1 MRHLAPTS
9 SSRSATWSCSRGPA
23 AAARSRRPRARAS
36 AGRTQ
41 ARAAR
46 SSRCQARAAQSGRG
60 RRFRTGRGTRPR
72 TRSNATT
79 GRRPPPRRPPR
90 PARGWRAVRAAPS
103 ASSGRAPSPRA
114 PSAPC
119 DTPRRARP
127 FRAIVAVNNVQVSD
141 GSADA
146 PRQSPQNKRRLMVTQ
161 ILRSPVLN
169 PAGTEVGRVE
179 DFIVKLSDGA
189 YPPVTGLKV
198 RVGAQDVFIGKDVIE
213 SLEPGGV
220 RLNTHTIRT
229 EAFQRRPGEVLL
241 AADVLGRH
249 LVDVHK
255 GRIVQAHDLVLAPG
269 DDGWYLAGI
278 DRSPQAMLRR
288 LLPRRG
294 RPDLRRHAI
303 LDWKDIQPFV
313 GQVPTAKLLMPLQRL
328 RRLHP
333 AQIADIIEGASHE
346 EGQEIIEAVESDPAL
361 TADIFEELDAEHQV
375 EFLRSK
381 SNEEAARLLER
392 MAPDD
397 AADLL
402 GELDQERR
410 KPIFEMMTASQQ
422 HKLRK
427 LLQYHPTTAGGMMS
441 PDYVWVVRGSTV
453 DMALEA
459 VRTDDK
465 APPQLLATV
474 FVTEQDGTFAGSIG
488 AVELLRSDR
497 ARNVDD
503 LELTHVSVH
512 GNADFADVA
521 LMMADY
527 NLTALAVVDA
537 AGNLIGA
544 ISSDDVIADLI
555 PENWRD
561 RAEASTGV

>member
-1 MRHLAPTS
+1 MS
-9 SSRSATWSCSRGPA
+9 DRGVD
-23 AAARSRRPRARAS
+23 
-36 AGRTQ
+36 GDME
-41 ARAAR
+41 
-46 SSRCQARAAQSGRG
+46 QS
-60 RRFRTGRGTRPR
+60 TRLH
-72 TRSNATT
+72 
-79 GRRPPPRRPPR
+79 
-90 PARGWRAVRAAPS
+90 
-103 ASSGRAPSPRA
+103 
-114 PSAPC
+114 
-119 DTPRRARP
+119 D
-127 FRAIVAVNNVQVSD
+127 
-141 GSADA
+141 
-146 PRQSPQNKRRLMVTQ
+146 KRRLMVTQ
-161 ILRSPVLN
+161 LLRSPVLN

-179 DFIVKLSDGA
+179 DFIVKLADGT

-198 RVGAQDVFIGKDVIE
+198 RVGAQDVFIGKDLID

-249 LVDVHK
+249 LVEVVK

-269 DDGWYLAGI
+269 DEGWYLAGI

-313 GQVPTAKLLMPLQRL
+313 GHVPTAKLLMPLQRL

-333 AQIADIIEGASHE
+333 AQIADIVEDASHE

-361 TADIFEELDAEHQV
+361 TADVFEELDTEHQV
-375 EFLRSK
+375 EFLKSK
-381 SNEEAARLLER
+381 SNEDAARILEG

-402 GELDQERR
+402 SELAQERR
-410 KPIFEMMTASQQ
+410 KPIFEMMGASQQ
-422 HKLRK
+422 YKLRK

-441 PDYVWVVRGSTV
+441 PDYVWVVRESTV
-453 DMALEA
+453 EMALEA

-465 APPQLLATV
+465 APHQLLTTV
-474 FVTEQDGTFAGSIG
+474 FVTDHDGLYIGSIG
-488 AVELLRSDR
+488 VVELLRTDR
-497 ARNVDD
+497 THRVEE
-503 LELTHVSVH
+503 LELTIVSVH

-527 NLTALAVVDA
+527 NLIALGVVDA

-544 ISSDDVIADLI
+544 ISCDDVIEALV
-555 PENWRD
+555 PEDWRN
-561 RAEASTGV
+561 RVEASTGV

>member
-1 MRHLAPTS
+1 MSDRRRMMLTQVL
-9 SSRSATWSCSRGPA
+9 RG
-23 AAARSRRPRARAS
+23 
-36 AGRTQ
+36 
-41 ARAAR
+41 
-46 SSRCQARAAQSGRG
+46 
-60 RRFRTGRGTRPR
+60 
-72 TRSNATT
+72 
-79 GRRPPPRRPPR
+79 
-90 PARGWRAVRAAPS
+90 
-103 ASSGRAPSPRA
+103 
-114 PSAPC
+114 
-119 DTPRRARP
+119 
-127 FRAIVAVNNVQVSD
+127 
-141 GSADA
+141 
-146 PRQSPQNKRRLMVTQ
+146 
-161 ILRSPVLN
+161 PVLN

-198 RVGAQDVFIGKDVIE
+198 RIGAQDVFVGKDVVE
-213 SLEPGGV
+213 SLEPGAV
-220 RLNTHTIRT
+220 RLKTNTIRT
-229 EAFQRRPGEVLL
+229 EPFQRRPGEVLL

-249 LVDVHK
+249 LVDVVK
-255 GRIVQAHDLVLAPG
+255 GRIVQAHDLVLAPA
-269 DDGWYLAGI
+269 DDGWFLNGI

-313 GQVPTAKLLMPLQRL
+313 GHVPTAKLLMPLQRL

-333 AQIADIIEGASHE
+333 AQIADIVEDASHE

-361 TADIFEELDAEHQV
+361 TADVFEELDTEHQV

-410 KPIFEMMTASQQ
+410 RPIFEMMAASQQ
-422 HKLRK
+422 NKLRR

-459 VRTDDK
+459 VRIDDK
-465 APPQLLATV
+465 SPHQLLTTV
-474 FVTEQDGTFAGSIG
+474 FVTEADGRFAGSAG
-488 AVELLRSDR
+488 VAELLRSDR
-497 ARNVDD
+497 TTKVDD
-503 LELTHVSVH
+503 LELSTVSVL

-544 ISSDDVIADLI
+544 ISSDDVVEQLI
-555 PENWRD
+555 PEDWRA